1 MSCAIREGLSVLL
14 LSLFVAA
21 VSGAETAAQ
30 LLQSARTALMNGQ
43 TDQALKLIGEAI
55 ASEPKNPAPFL
66 LRAAVREAQGKPEEA
81 LADLNQVLLLDPKHA
96 EAFDRRGSVHFKLGK
111 FAASLSDFDK
121 FLALSPKDSN
131 GHWRRGITCYYAG
144 AFDEGRKQFEGYEKV
159 DTNDVENAIWHFLCV
174 ARASGVEKARESLL
188 KIGKDGRVPMMEV
201 YALYAGKIK
210 PEEVLAAA
218 QGGNPPAEKLS
229 VQLFYAHLYL
239 GLYYEVMKDPKKAQE
254 HMALAA
260 EKYKIRHYMG
270 DVAVVHLRVLREKK

>member
-1 MSCAIREGLSVLL
+1 MSCAVREALSVLV

-21 VSGAETAAQ
+21 ISGAETAAE
-30 LLQSARTALMNGQ
+30 LLQSARTALTKGQ

-55 ASEPKNPAPFL
+55 ALEPKNPAPLL
-66 LRAAVREAQGKPEEA
+66 LRAAVRESQGKQEEA
-81 LADLNQVLLLDPKHA
+81 LADLNQVLQLDPKHA
-96 EAFDRRGSVHFKLGK
+96 EAFDRRGSLHYKVGK

-159 DTNDVENAIWHFLCV
+159 DTNDVENAVWHFLCV
-174 ARASGVEKARESLL
+174 ARASGVEKARASLL

-229 VQLFYAHLYL
+229 AQLFYAHLYL

-270 DVAVVHLRVLREKK
+270 DVAVVHLRVLQEKK